1 MGIIARLI
9 WAYVRLLAMTA
20 AWMTAAVV
28 SLGPERLRNPKL
40 MWSCLAIA
48 AILCLSL
55 LFGRPTFEDNKSRRR
70 R

>member
-1 MGIIARLI
+1 MGFVARLI

-28 SLGPERLRNPKL
+28 SLGPERLRNRKL